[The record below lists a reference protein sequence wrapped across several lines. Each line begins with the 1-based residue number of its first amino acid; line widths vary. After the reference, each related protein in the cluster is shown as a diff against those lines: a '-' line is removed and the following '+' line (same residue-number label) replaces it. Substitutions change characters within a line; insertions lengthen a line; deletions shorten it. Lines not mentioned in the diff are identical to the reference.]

1 MLIAAKATTPGRPGP
16 QKRPAPATRR
26 RGANLETALLDAAW
40 TELTAVGYGA
50 FTIEGVAA
58 RARTSRAVLYRR
70 WPNRAELAVAA
81 IRHYMQATATE
92 LPDAGTFRADVLAL
106 LRQISARGAAVAGV
120 FSFLIADYF
129 EETGL
134 SLSDLRERIIAGRP
148 NRMDAIIER
157 AVERGEIDPARLS
170 PRIASLPIDLV
181 RHDLIVNSAPVPE
194 STLIEIVDNLFLPLL
209 GAKPAT
215 PHQRRGKTQ

>member
-1 MLIAAKATTPGRPGP
+1 MAAKATTPDRREPKK
-16 QKRPAPATRR
+16 QPAPTTRR
-26 RGANLETALLDAAW
+26 RGAKLETALLDAAW
-40 TELTAVGYGA
+40 SELTAVGYGA
-50 FTIEGVAA
+50 FTIEGVAV
-58 RARTSRAVLYRR
+58 RAKTSRAVLYRR

-81 IRHYMQATATE
+81 IRHYMHTTATE
-92 LPDAGTFRADVLAL
+92 LPDAGTLRADVLAL
-106 LRQISARGAAVAGV
+106 LRQISARSAAIAGV

-157 AVERGEIDPARLS
+157 AVERGEIDPVRLN
-170 PRIASLPIDLV
+170 PRIVSLPLDLV
-181 RHDLIVNSAPVPE
+181 RHDFIVNSAPVPE

-209 GAKPAT
+209 GAGPTT
-215 PHQRRGKTQ
+215 PRQRRK